1 MFEAAIAAQGPKLVK
16 QVKGVI
22 QYVITGGPGK
32 KKWTWHTDLKNGSG
46 SCVDGKAK
54 KVSHHAVKQ
63 PIHRAL
69 GPGLHCALTKGGC
82 G

>member
-54 KVSHHAVKQ
+54 KVSNHAVNS
-63 PIHRAL
+63 L
-69 GPGLHCALTKGGC
+69 STVLWGPGFTAR
-82 G
+82 